1 MNLLIHGDSLEMLP
15 ELDENSID
23 AVICDPPYELGFM
36 GKKWD
41 GTGIANS
48 VELWTKVLRVT
59 KPGGFLLAFGGT
71 RTFHRMVC
79 AIEDAGWEI
88 RDSISWV
95 YGSGFPKSTDISK
108 QIDKQA
114 GAKREVVGSK
124 IGLPG
129 YSLKHQGVGGILS
142 GRADGSLDN
151 SESECEIT
159 SPATDAAK
167 QWSGWGTALKPAHE
181 DIIVARKPIPEKT
194 VAANILRWGTGA
206 LNIDKS
212 RIGIEERTY
221 KGTGAQ
227 PNKLNNHEKGDT
239 GIGYMNGSGKD
250 QEFTVNGRWPAN
262 LILDEEAGKLL
273 DEQSGE
279 TKSGA
284 IKTTYKR
291 NVGNVNCYSAAT
303 EQYSTFNR
311 ETNSGGAS
319 RFFLNIKD
327 NTKICGITLENQKVV
342 GITNGVYQEVE
353 RYTLAVEQLLC
364 GKNTME
370 NFQTDIT
377 FTIKTLIKLMTELK
391 ILKPF
396 QNQYITK
403 FMEEKEKITNLLTE
417 LNTETVRN
425 VENISLLINFKYVL
439 LELIKD
445 IAKNVNVQNLESGE
459 NKTENTGTSTIETI
473 ENATNRFFYCPKVSK
488 SERNIGCKSL
498 IIWENVDHDQETE
511 VLYQLTKDISE
522 DTMQSL
528 VELEWSTILSGKN
541 ITDQFLQDMK
551 YITKII
557 SNLITELKTLNFSQ
571 ISSIND
577 YIRDAIKTTMEDGLN
592 LAENAGN
599 LNLLIPSTIDKKT
612 ELALGVVNAALQ
624 TLSKIKDKGKQGN
637 VHATIKP
644 IALMAYL
651 CNLVTRPNGTILD
664 PFAGSGST
672 GIAAIQE
679 GFNFIGIEKEKDY
692 VTICKH
698 RILTVDKNLEVI
710 AA

>member
-114 GAKREVVGSK
+114 GVKREVVGTYK
-124 IGLPG
+124 TP
-129 YSLKHQGVGGILS
+129 S
-142 GRADGSLDN
+142 GRDYTLEKSCQEGYAKTQLSMGKDKGTERRL
-151 SESECEIT
+151 IT
-159 SPATDAAK
+159 SPTDDAAK

-181 DIIVARKPIPEKT
+181 DIIVARKPLSEKT

-212 RIGIEERTY
+212 RIETIDDVTNHARSTEASISKGIYGDSKSQNTH
-221 KGTGAQ
+221 KTTGQ
-227 PNKLNNHEKGDT
+227 QL
-239 GIGYMNGSGKD
+239 
-250 QEFTVNGRWPAN
+250 GRWPAN

-273 DEQSGE
+273 
-279 TKSGA
+279 
-284 IKTTYKR
+284 
-291 NVGNVNCYSAAT
+291 
-303 EQYSTFNR
+303 
-311 ETNSGGAS
+311 
-319 RFFLNIKD
+319 
-327 NTKICGITLENQKVV
+327 
-342 GITNGVYQEVE
+342 
-353 RYTLAVEQLLC
+353 
-364 GKNTME
+364 
-370 NFQTDIT
+370 
-377 FTIKTLIKLMTELK
+377 
-391 ILKPF
+391 
-396 QNQYITK
+396 
-403 FMEEKEKITNLLTE
+403 
-417 LNTETVRN
+417 
-425 VENISLLINFKYVL
+425 
-439 LELIKD
+439 
-445 IAKNVNVQNLESGE
+445 
-459 NKTENTGTSTIETI
+459 

-488 SERNIGCKSL
+488 KERELGCQDL
-498 IIWENVDHDQETE
+498 PTVHG
-511 VLYQLTKDISE
+511 VG
-522 DTMQSL
+522 TMQGDADGSL
-528 VELEWSTILSGKN
+528 LTGSGNPRDTSAKN
-541 ITDQFLQDMK
+541 HH
-551 YITKII
+551 
-557 SNLITELKTLNFSQ
+557 
-571 ISSIND
+571 
-577 YIRDAIKTTMEDGLN
+577 
-592 LAENAGN
+592 
-599 LNLLIPSTIDKKT
+599 P
-612 ELALGVVNAALQ
+612 
-624 TLSKIKDKGKQGN
+624 
-637 VHATIKP
+637 TIKP

-651 CNLVTRPNGTILD
+651 CNLVTQPNGTILD

-698 RILTVDKNLEVI
+698 RILTVDNKLEVI